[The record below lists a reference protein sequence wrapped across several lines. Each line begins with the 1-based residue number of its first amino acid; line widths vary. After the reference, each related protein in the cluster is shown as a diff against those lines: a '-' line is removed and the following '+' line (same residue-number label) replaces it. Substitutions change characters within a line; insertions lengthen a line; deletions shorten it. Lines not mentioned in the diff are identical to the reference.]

1 MYFGVNPMKKQYPID
16 KDHDLREF
24 FEDDPYTEEDVLE
37 FDDSDMKYKKY
48 SLEDLI
54 KIASKRGY
62 E

>member
-1 MYFGVNPMKKQYPID
+1 MKKQYPID

-54 KIASKRGY
+54 KLASKRGY